1 MNKRKRLD
9 DKLYK
14 KTRPQAVERDSI
26 DGYPCCV
33 ICGAPA
39 TEVHHILPRGRGGTS
54 GTSELNNLACL
65 CRYCHEN
72 LAHGVFAKET
82 KRKLETIIKERTDK
96 YERVNND

>member
-1 MNKRKRLD
+1 MNKRKRND

-14 KTRPQAVERDSI
+14 ITRSQAIERDSI

-54 GTSELNNLACL
+54 ELNNLACL

-82 KRKLETIIKERTDK
+82 KLKLETIIMERMK
-96 YERVNND
+96 RYEEN

>member
-1 MNKRKRLD
+1 MNKRKKND

-14 KTRPQAVERDSI
+14 ITRPQAIERDSI

-39 TEVHHILPRGRGGTS
+39 TEVHHILPRGRS
-54 GTSELNNLACL
+54 GTSELKNLACL

-82 KRKLETIIKERTDK
+82 KKKLEAIIEERTK
-96 YERVNND
+96 RYEAN